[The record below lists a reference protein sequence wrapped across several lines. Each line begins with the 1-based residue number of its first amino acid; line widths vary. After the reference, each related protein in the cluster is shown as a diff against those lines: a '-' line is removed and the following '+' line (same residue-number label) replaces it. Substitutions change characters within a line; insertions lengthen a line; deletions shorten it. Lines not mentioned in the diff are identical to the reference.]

1 MFIFTTNESETSAI
15 PNSDEFEICL
25 EEINKLEKE
34 NEKSDKNKNKHTY
47 IIQLAQNLK
56 KYSDNQE
63 YLDKYLPKFREVI
76 STYLKHEWDRAKNG
90 K

>member
-1 MFIFTTNESETSAI
+1 M
-15 PNSDEFEICL
+15 
-25 EEINKLEKE
+25 
-34 NEKSDKNKNKHTY
+34 KSLTKIIRYKNKNKHTY